1 MINEQIENMKYGN
14 FLLLI
19 FLIGLTSC
27 SEDSAVAKSETQPSD
42 NSDQFTNVIVV
53 GDSIG
58 AASRAQTAYANHLLE
73 PYILDNR
80 AKAATQLTQDISG
93 SFTENLNLS
102 PVANSV
108 IIQGGINDL
117 ISWDEAAPN
126 YGSLLQQ
133 MKMSVETMTS
143 EAISQGLQVM
153 LINITPWQGAAAWSP
168 VKQQLTEDYNA
179 WLYSY
184 SLQINSPMVDAY
196 HVLIDQSGATKS
208 IDGSLGGPIHPN
220 WDGALVL
227 ADAVDKEIILA
238 RQ

>member
-1 MINEQIENMKYGN
+1 MKYDKV
-14 FLLLI
+14 LYLI
-19 FLIGLTSC
+19 FLITLTSC
-27 SEDSAVAKSETQPSD
+27 SEGSGVASSETQISD
-42 NSDQFTNVIVV
+42 NPDKFTNVVVV

-58 AASRAQTAYANHLLE
+58 AASRAQTAYANHLLK
-73 PYILDNR
+73 PNILYNR

-93 SFTENLNLS
+93 SFTENLDLS
-102 PVANSV
+102 SLANSA

-126 YGSLLQQ
+126 YNSLLQQ

-168 VKQQLTEDYNA
+168 VKQKLTEDYNA

-196 HVLIDQSGATKS
+196 DVLIDKSGATKG

-220 WDGALVL
+220 WDGALAL

>member
-1 MINEQIENMKYGN
+1 MNKKIKYIKN
-14 FLLLI
+14 VKALYLI
-19 FLIGLTSC
+19 VLISLTSC
-27 SEDSAVAKSETQPSD
+27 SDDLDLANGNIEPSGNPD
-42 NSDQFTNVIVV
+42 AFTNVVVV

-58 AASRAQTAYANHLLE
+58 AASRAQTAYTSHLLE
-73 PYILDNR
+73 PHILDNR
-80 AKAATQLTQDISG
+80 AKAATRLTQEISA

-102 PVANSV
+102 PLANSV
-108 IIQGGINDL
+108 IIQGGIIDL

-133 MKMSVETMTS
+133 MKRSVETMTS
-143 EAISQGLQVM
+143 EAISRGLLVM

-184 SLQINSPMVDAY
+184 SLQTNSPMVDAY
-196 HVLIDQSGATKS
+196 QVLLDQSGTNQS
-208 IDGSLGGPIHPN
+208 IDSSLGGPIHPN
-220 WDGALVL
+220 WDGALAL
-227 ADAVDKEIILA
+227 ADAVDRQIILA